1 MPRAKTQPHPY
12 DFDVFVAQSPVFTL
26 EELAAARGGSRQRS
40 AARNQLKR
48 YLATGRIKPVAREL
62 YASVPP
68 GRDPERFV
76 PDPFLVAAAARPDGV
91 FAYHSA
97 LELQGAA
104 HSVWHECTL
113 HCDQRRTAL
122 RVGSSRILFLATP
135 TAVVS
140 RRAQTVATREFPRST
155 RQLVATGPERSL
167 VEGLRQPHRVG
178 GLDEL
183 IESVRGLPLLDFRL
197 LERVLEIYGEKM
209 LWAAAG
215 WIAERHAETWSTPAE
230 FLDQCRRHRP
240 RQNQYIVRGLGG
252 GRLLKAWRLIV
263 PAHLVED
270 GETRAAD
277 Q

>member
-1 MPRAKTQPHPY
+1 MPEISEPKPAYH
-12 DFDVFVAQSPVFTL
+12 FEAFLAGSPVFTL
-26 EELAAARGGSRQRS
+26 AELAAARGDSTRRE

-48 YLATGRIKPVAREL
+48 HLARGRVKSIAREL
-62 YASVPP
+62 YAVVPP
-68 GRDPERFV
+68 GMDPERFV

-97 LELQGAA
+97 LELLGAA
-104 HSVWHECTL
+104 HSVWNDCTL
-113 HCDQRRTAL
+113 HCDLRRTAL
-122 RVGSSRILFLATP
+122 RVGSTRILFLATP
-135 TAVVS
+135 AAVMS
-140 RRAQTVATREFPRST
+140 RSAQTVATRHVPRAT
-155 RQLVATGPERSL
+155 RQLVATSPERTL

-215 WIAERHAETWSTPAE
+215 WMTERHAETWSTPAE

-240 RQNQYIVRGLGG
+240 RRNQYLVRSLGG
-252 GRLLKAWRLIV
+252 GRLLKDWRLIV

-270 GETRAAD
+270 GANRAAD
-277 Q
+277 R